1 MRTAGSMNVKPKYH
15 CEITIL
21 GNVVL
26 DESYSSLR
34 KLAHNV
40 DLPYHTITDVFEGR
54 RGSYQKYENRKYF
67 PVIKI
72 TKICD
77 EPKVSGAEKN
87 DELIDEK
94 SAKNVKKFDFGK
106 EKISEEKE
114 NNTSIEIEKN

>member
-1 MRTAGSMNVKPKYH
+1 MRTAGSQNVKPKYH

-34 KLAHNV
+34 KLAHSV

-67 PVIKI
+67 PIIKI

-77 EPKVSGAEKN
+77 EKN
-87 DELIDEK
+87 NNLIDEK
-94 SAKNVKKFDFGK
+94 SAKNVKKFDFGE
-106 EKISEEKE
+106 EKISSDKE
-114 NNTSIEIEKN
+114 NNTSIEIEKK

>member
-1 MRTAGSMNVKPKYH
+1 MRTAGSVNQKPKYH

-26 DESYSSLR
+26 DESFTTLR
-34 KLAHNV
+34 KLAHSV

-67 PVIKI
+67 PIIKI
-72 TKICD
+72 SKI
-77 EPKVSGAEKN
+77 S

-94 SAKNVKKFDFGK
+94 SAKNENKFDFEK
-106 EKISEEKE
+106 ENISSEKE
-114 NNTSIEIEKN
+114 NNLSIETEN